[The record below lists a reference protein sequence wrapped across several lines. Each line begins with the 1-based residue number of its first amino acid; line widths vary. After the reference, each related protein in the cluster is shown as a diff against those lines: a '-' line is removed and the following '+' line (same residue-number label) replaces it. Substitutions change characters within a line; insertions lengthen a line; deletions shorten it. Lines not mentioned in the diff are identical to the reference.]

1 MSTDGDESPPE
12 TPDTLDPALGIA
24 TEAPA
29 GATDEP
35 PPRRP
40 WTSLSPGEWARLLG
54 RQFGVVGDT
63 FLAVVGAALVALGV
77 AVVLDAFDVVEIG
90 FPGTTGAQL
99 GSGLVIG
106 VLGLFALGVASEG
119 PMTGP
124 VIDWPDVELA
134 IARVA
139 AVLAVSGL
147 GLIATR
153 FVAAPAAD
161 LGYPFELGVAALSSA
176 SLAGFFV
183 ALPLGVG
190 GGWLMRVLLG
200 TPPGW
205 DRVVLLGAWT
215 VGTWAF
221 VLASLP

>member
-1 MSTDGDESPPE
+1 
-12 TPDTLDPALGIA
+12 
-24 TEAPA
+24 
-29 GATDEP
+29 
-35 PPRRP
+35 
-40 WTSLSPGEWARLLG
+40 
-54 RQFGVVGDT
+54 
-63 FLAVVGAALVALGV
+63 
-77 AVVLDAFDVVEIG
+77 
-90 FPGTTGAQL
+90 
-99 GSGLVIG
+99 
-106 VLGLFALGVASEG
+106 
-119 PMTGP
+119 
-124 VIDWPDVELA
+124 
-134 IARVA
+134 
-139 AVLAVSGL
+139 
-147 GLIATR
+147 
-153 FVAAPAAD
+153 VAAPAAD